1 MYIAGRL
8 QYIKQVAKANVEMK
22 LKKRRTKIA
31 EPLWEK
37 YIFLLE
43 NEKITGQIMKKAK
56 EELRIIRDDI
66 KLNEI
71 ENYSKEELI
80 DFVKEQMITDAR
92 FFTKVFT
99 ENDVIEFRNE
109 VKHIY
114 KYPKIDNSI
123 NLNLLKMLTDSEECL
138 LGKIV
143 HNSNVNKEEEIEFRQ

>member
-1 MYIAGRL
+1 
-8 QYIKQVAKANVEMK
+8 MK

-31 EPLWEK
+31 ETLWEK

-80 DFVKEQMITDAR
+80 DFINEQMITDAR
-92 FFTKVFT
+92 FFTKVC
-99 ENDVIEFRNE
+99 
-109 VKHIY
+109 Y
-114 KYPKIDNSI
+114 
-123 NLNLLKMLTDSEECL
+123 
-138 LGKIV
+138 
-143 HNSNVNKEEEIEFRQ
+143 